1 MENEMNSQME
11 KLRRKFEILE
21 NDYDGKEEEIKKLFN
36 EFNNMFIKVREK
48 QIFSNN
54 EEFSEIKT
62 EDIKFLIIPHYLS
75 ELIQKF
81 TENRTIRLEQG
92 LKFYDEF
99 YKILNTYSY
108 LSKEQKQVYEK
119 LTQKDEDNEDK
130 SNNKKAFEQMSSE
143 REEKI
148 KNYKYK
154 KTLSDKLKVI
164 INNIANR
171 KE

>member
-1 MENEMNSQME
+1 MNTQME
-11 KLRRKFEILE
+11 KLRRKFENME
-21 NDYDGKEEEIKKLFN
+21 NNSESKEEDIKKLFN
-36 EFNNMFIKVREK
+36 EFNSMFIKVREK

-62 EDIKFLIIPHYLS
+62 EDIKYLIIPYYLS

-81 TENRTIRLEQG
+81 TENREVRLEQG
-92 LKFYDEF
+92 LKFYYEF
-99 YKILNTYSY
+99 FKILNMYTY
-108 LSKEQKQVYEK
+108 LSKEQKQIYEK
-119 LTQKDEDNEDK
+119 LTEKDEENGDNK
-130 SNNKKAFEQMSSE
+130 KNNKLAFEQMSSE

-164 INNIANR
+164 LSYLAN
-171 KE
+171 